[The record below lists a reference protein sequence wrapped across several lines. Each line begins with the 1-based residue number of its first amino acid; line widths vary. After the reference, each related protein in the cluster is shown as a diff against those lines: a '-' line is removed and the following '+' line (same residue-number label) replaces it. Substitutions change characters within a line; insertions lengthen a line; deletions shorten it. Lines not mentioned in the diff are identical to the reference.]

1 METVQLCVYVCCV
14 CVFVCVCYVCVCGA
28 ISGEKAVQFTLANS
42 IISGTYIGEEI
53 DGEVGCLSIGE
64 ERLDNYSKVTVVFL
78 RVEASNLLSGK
89 GRRYGNK
96 VYDGSMA
103 PTYCNHLFI
112 VLSYEI
118 L

>member
-1 METVQLCVYVCCV
+1 M
-14 CVFVCVCYVCVCGA
+14 CVCGA

-78 RVEASNLLSGK
+78 RVEASNLLSGRNNANDDTDFS
-89 GRRYGNK
+89 G
-96 VYDGSMA
+96 
-103 PTYCNHLFI
+103 
-112 VLSYEI
+112 
-118 L
+118 